1 MLWTWALKAMPW
13 KTILFHVPTIV
24 EAARQLYETTRL
36 PPAAKEARP
45 QPPASLDA
53 LRRAVADLEQRQAQQ
68 AALFADLARQVE
80 ALATA
85 VEVLRARVAYALAAS
100 SVATVLTIV
109 AVVLAWRR

>member
-1 MLWTWALKAMPW
+1 VLWTWALKTVPW

-24 EAARQLYETTRL
+24 EAARQLYETTRV
-36 PPAAKEARP
+36 PPATKEARP

-53 LRRAVADLEQRQAQQ
+53 LRRAVEDLEQRQAQQ

-85 VEVLRARVAYALAAS
+85 VEVLRARVAYALVAS
-100 SVATVLTIV
+100 SVATVLAIAV
-109 AVVLAWRR
+109 AILAWRR